1 MPSFAMIGL
10 AYVECDKPYLG
21 VAFLTIGIA
30 LSGFGNGGYF
40 ISFLL
45 PNIILQFN
53 N

>member
-30 LSGFGNGGYF
+30 LSGFANGGK
-40 ISFLL
+40 
-45 PNIILQFN
+45 N
-53 N
+53 